1 MVGVFHEDGREGHV
15 VVQERWKTP
24 PERIELDFLPEQRY
38 EVKMPGA
45 HPDLLC
51 LNVKVSP
58 SQFKVLKQCG
68 QFEAR
73 LINSDGS
80 VRPFELQSCRLAK
93 HDQGRG
99 HWTFIT
105 WVTRLPDPGSTVRL
119 QMIPGGAMPRG
130 GDS

>member
-1 MVGVFHEDGREGHV
+1 MVGVVHEDGGEGYV
-15 VVQERWKTP
+15 VVKERWKTP

-38 EVKMPGA
+38 EVEMPGS

-68 QFEAR
+68 QFEVK
-73 LINSDGS
+73 LMHPDGS
-80 VRPFELQSCRLAK
+80 MRPLELQGCRLAK
-93 HDQGRG
+93 HDKGRG
-99 HWTFIT
+99 HWSFLA
-105 WVTRLPDPGSTVRL
+105 WVCSLPDPGTTIRL
-119 QMIPGGAMPRG
+119 EMMPKG

>member
-1 MVGVFHEDGREGHV
+1 MVGLVHEDGGEGHV

-38 EVKMPGA
+38 EVEMPGS

-68 QFEAR
+68 HFEAS
-73 LINSDGS
+73 LVDCQGL
-80 VRPFELQSCRLAK
+80 VRPLELQDCRLAK

-99 HWTFIT
+99 HWTFIA
-105 WVTRLPDPGSTVRL
+105 WVRELPDPGTTVRL
-119 QMIPGGAMPRG
+119 QMMPRG
-130 GDS
+130 GDL

>member
-1 MVGVFHEDGREGHV
+1 MVGLVHDEGGEGYAV
-15 VVQERWKTP
+15 IQERWNAP

-38 EVKMPGA
+38 EVEMPGK
-45 HPDLLC
+45 HPNLLC

-58 SQFKVLKQCG
+58 SQFRVLKRCG

-73 LINSDGS
+73 LIDSKGL
-80 VRPFELQSCRLAK
+80 VRPYELQDCRLVK

-99 HWTFIT
+99 HWTFMA
-105 WVTRLPDPGSTVRL
+105 WVCRLPEPGTTVRL
-119 QMIPGGAMPRG
+119 KMTPGSMPRG